1 VNQRGAA
8 VLRREHVKTLSHRDK
23 RGSRH
28 VARRLLCVQ
37 AMKLNMPEAS
47 VWLPFA
53 ASAFALVF
61 AVAILGDAV
70 ATIVLNG
77 FAQELAQS
85 ATVMRYATVHL
96 ATGAV
101 LLAGAVMALIAMES
115 RSRALLLLGQAFA
128 GGALATIVICEK
140 LSLWA
145 LPYLE

>member
-1 VNQRGAA
+1 LNRRGADA
-8 VLRREHVKTLSHRDK
+8 RPCENVKTLSYRDK

-28 VARRLLCVQ
+28 VARRLLRFQ
-37 AMKLNMPEAS
+37 AMKLNIPEAS
-47 VWLPFA
+47 GWLPFV

-61 AVAILGDAV
+61 AVVILGDAV

-85 ATVMRYATVHL
+85 PTVMRYATVHL
-96 ATGAV
+96 ATGVV
-101 LLAGAVMALIAMES
+101 LLAGAMMALIAMES
-115 RSRALLLLGQAFA
+115 RSRPLLLLGQAFA
-128 GGALATIVICEK
+128 GVAIATIVICEK